1 MCIHIYLANL
11 LKFIK
16 YAKCGYAWLKMGMDI
31 GLYMWI
37 WWSILVCN
45 YIYIYIY
52 IYLDYICY
60 YPNARVYTLNSIV
73 NVVNPHYHILKMAF
87 E

>member
-45 YIYIYIY
+45 YIYIYILGL
-52 IYLDYICY
+52 YLLLSQCKG
-60 YPNARVYTLNSIV
+60 L
-73 NVVNPHYHILKMAF
+73 HIKF
-87 E
+87 HS